1 MTSRKPTLFD
11 LRPGAVD
18 TLYLTLRGSDLDA
31 LQRELAQRLDAAP
44 DFFGDEG
51 LVLDLRR
58 LDAPIDVDALAAW
71 LREQRLR
78 PIGVL
83 ADAAQAPWAGSTL
96 ARLHDVARGAPA
108 PAPSEAPAAPAPA
121 PTPSPAPAAQQVA
134 AQTVL
139 VDRALRSGQ
148 RVYAA
153 GDLIVL
159 GAVSHGAE
167 LIAGGNIHVYAP
179 LRGRALAG
187 AHGDAAA
194 RIFCTHFDP
203 ELVAVAGVYR
213 TSEQALPAR
222 GGPAQV
228 LLRDDSLRIE
238 PLALD

>member
-11 LRPGAVD
+11 LRAGAVD
-18 TLYLTLRGSDLDA
+18 TLYLTLRGSDLGA
-31 LQRELAQRLDAAP
+31 LQDELAQRLEATP

-51 LVLDLRR
+51 LVIDLRR
-58 LDAPIDVDALAAW
+58 LDAPVDVDALAAW
-71 LREQRLR
+71 LRAQRLR

-83 ADAAQAPWAGSTL
+83 ADAAQAAWAGSGL
-96 ARLHDVARGAPA
+96 ARLHDAARTAAAVPAPPEPPPA
-108 PAPSEAPAAPAPA
+108 PAPESAPQGP
-121 PTPSPAPAAQQVA
+121 
-134 AQTVL
+134 QTVR

-148 RVYAA
+148 RVYAS

-187 AHGDAAA
+187 AHGDTGA

-213 TSEQALPAR
+213 TSEQELPAR

-228 LLRDDSLRIE
+228 LLHDDSLRIE

>member
-11 LRPGAVD
+11 LRAGAVD
-18 TLYLTLRGSDLDA
+18 TLYLTLRCSDLDA
-31 LQRELAQRLDAAP
+31 LQRELAQRLESAP

-58 LDAPIDVDALAAW
+58 LDAPVDVDALAAW

-83 ADAAQAPWAGSTL
+83 ADAAQAPWAGSAL
-96 ARLHDVARGAPA
+96 ARLHDVARSAPA
-108 PAPSEAPAAPAPA
+108 AASEAPSTPPPAAP
-121 PTPSPAPAAQQVA
+121 TAAQQVA

-139 VDRALRSGQ
+139 VERALRSGQ
-148 RVYAA
+148 RVYAG

-187 AHGDAAA
+187 AHGDTGA

-213 TSEQALPAR
+213 TSEQELPAR

-228 LLRDDSLRIE
+228 LLHDDSLRIE

>member
-1 MTSRKPTLFD
+1 MTSRKPSLFD
-11 LRPGAVD
+11 LRAGAVD
-18 TLYLTLRGSDLDA
+18 TLYLTPRGSDLDA
-31 LQRELAQRLDAAP
+31 LQLELAQRLEAAP
-44 DFFGDEG
+44 EFFGDEG

-83 ADAAQAPWAGSTL
+83 ADAAQAPWAGTTL
-96 ARLHDVARGAPA
+96 ARLHDAVRSAPA
-108 PAPSEAPAAPAPA
+108 PAASEAAAAPPPAPAAPAA
-121 PTPSPAPAAQQVA
+121 P
-134 AQTVL
+134 AQTVC

-148 RVYAA
+148 RVYAG

-187 AHGDAAA
+187 AHGDVNA

-213 TSEQALPAR
+213 TSEQELPAR

-228 LLRDDSLRIE
+228 RLHDDSLRIE
-238 PLALD
+238 PLVLD

>member
-11 LRPGAVD
+11 LRAGAVD

-51 LVLDLRR
+51 LVLDVRR

-83 ADAAQAPWAGSTL
+83 ADAAQAPWAGSSL
-96 ARLHDVARGAPA
+96 ARLHDAARSAVQPA
-108 PAPSEAPAAPAPA
+108 PADAATVAPPAAPAPTA
-121 PTPSPAPAAQQVA
+121 TA
-134 AQTVL
+134 TVR

-187 AHGDAAA
+187 AHGDATA

-213 TSEQALPAR
+213 TAEQELPAR

-228 LLRDDSLRIE
+228 LLHDDSLRIE

>member
-11 LRPGAVD
+11 LRAGAVD

-83 ADAAQAPWAGSTL
+83 ADAAQSPWAGSAL
-96 ARLHDVARGAPA
+96 ARLHDAARMAPA
-108 PAPSEAPAAPAPA
+108 PAPAASEATAAPPAPAAAPAAPA
-121 PTPSPAPAAQQVA
+121 
-134 AQTVL
+134 QTVC

-148 RVYAA
+148 RVYAG

-187 AHGDAAA
+187 AHGDANA

-213 TSEQALPAR
+213 TSEQELPAR

-228 LLRDDSLRIE
+228 LLHDDSLRIE
-238 PLALD
+238 PLVLD